1 MTRAGSITVV
11 NNAVWIQANDV
22 AITGTI
28 NSGTMPI
35 HFIGCSGVSIDVG
48 GPGSTTTGQ
57 MRVDRSELSKLT
69 STNLT
74 FNAESASI
82 HVYET
87 QSQDTTG
94 VTDRVTFNA
103 AKNLVFADSNVWK
116 SMRGVAPKLNI
127 SADIKT
133 WEDHMVFESTEY
145 YVDSG
150 VWVQS
155 EIGNIY
161 VEPTSG
167 GSGSMRSETPV
178 TWRSA
183 NDVTFEVP
191 MTVFGS
197 GSIMYQA
204 DSDEDGAGTVSF
216 SSVASVTV
224 SDSAV
229 QQIVVTAADVILEA
243 NMRAMQANVT
253 VQVSN
258 HSGSTLSVG
267 ANHGGLHLSDAELDR
282 ITTATTLTL
291 GSPQT
296 DDVLVE
302 GVSLTDTSTDFFT
315 LFL

>member
-1 MTRAGSITVV
+1 
-11 NNAVWIQANDV
+11 
-22 AITGTI
+22 
-28 NSGTMPI
+28 
-35 HFIGCSGVSIDVG
+35 
-48 GPGSTTTGQ
+48 
-57 MRVDRSELSKLT
+57 
-69 STNLT
+69 
-74 FNAESASI
+74 
-82 HVYET
+82 
-87 QSQDTTG
+87 
-94 VTDRVTFNA
+94 
-103 AKNLVFADSNVWK
+103 
-116 SMRGVAPKLNI
+116 
-127 SADIKT
+127 
-133 WEDHMVFESTEY
+133 MVFESTEY

-243 NMRAMQANVT
+243 NMKAMQANVT

-258 HSGSTLSVG
+258 HSGSQHIQVY
-267 ANHGGLHLSDAELDR
+267 
-282 ITTATTLTL
+282 
-291 GSPQT
+291 
-296 DDVLVE
+296 
-302 GVSLTDTSTDFFT
+302 
-315 LFL
+315 

>member
-1 MTRAGSITVV
+1 
-11 NNAVWIQANDV
+11 
-22 AITGTI
+22 
-28 NSGTMPI
+28 
-35 HFIGCSGVSIDVG
+35 
-48 GPGSTTTGQ
+48 
-57 MRVDRSELSKLT
+57 MRVNRTELAQLT
-69 STNLT
+69 CTNLT

-243 NMRAMQANVT
+243 NMKAMQRT
-253 VQVSN
+253 
-258 HSGSTLSVG
+258 
-267 ANHGGLHLSDAELDR
+267 
-282 ITTATTLTL
+282 
-291 GSPQT
+291 
-296 DDVLVE
+296 
-302 GVSLTDTSTDFFT
+302 
-315 LFL
+315 